1 VRRDVLNRW
10 RIVIAIRTTRI
21 GLTKLTTK
29 RGKTCSQC
37 LQTARS
43 SYAFGDVSFTR
54 HGLTGRI
61 AIESRTR
68 RRTGAARSITSSA
81 RVAKAERSELVL
93 RCEI

>member
-1 VRRDVLNRW
+1 MRRDVLNRL

-29 RGKTCSQC
+29 GERH
-37 LQTARS
+37 ARNVS
-43 SYAFGDVSFTR
+43 KRLDPRTLFGDVSFTR

-68 RRTGAARSITSSA
+68 RRTGAARLITSSA
-81 RVAKAERSELVL
+81 RVAKAERRGLVL

>member
-1 VRRDVLNRW
+1 MRRDVLNRL
-10 RIVIAIRTTRI
+10 RIVIAIGTTRI

-29 RGKTCSQC
+29 GERH
-37 LQTARS
+37 ARNFS
-43 SYAFGDVSFTR
+43 KGLDPRTLCGDGSFTL

-61 AIESRTR
+61 AIDAPVDRA
-68 RRTGAARSITSSA
+68 GAARLITSSA